1 MSTLIKFFKIAAI
14 LSDSLH
20 FFVWILWLAVCA
32 SGLLKL
38 HDINPELAG
47 WHLGVFYGL
56 PAVMMALLVYD
67 ALRLWLADEKHR
79 MLWLS
84 MLIRTFSVIMLI
96 VVAGILLGPAF
107 RRIYY
112 GDF

>member
-1 MSTLIKFFKIAAI
+1 M
-14 LSDSLH
+14 DSL
-20 FFVWILWLAVCA
+20 AG
-32 SGLLKL
+32 GLCKRAPE
-38 HDINPELAG
+38 INPELAG

>member
-1 MSTLIKFFKIAAI
+1 
-14 LSDSLH
+14 
-20 FFVWILWLAVCA
+20 
-32 SGLLKL
+32 
-38 HDINPELAG
+38 
-47 WHLGVFYGL
+47 
-56 PAVMMALLVYD
+56 
-67 ALRLWLADEKHR
+67 